1 MRSKLSPKGRQMP
14 VAALLN
20 VLMLGSSAFAD
31 QVILQNPTA
40 TFSQPAGWNVSLI
53 ADGVTNSSAGW
64 AVYDFARNGAFA
76 ESAVVETA
84 TDVGFASGSLL
95 TFALYHVNHNP
106 QHGLGRFRLSYTT
119 DPRDTFADGE
129 NSGGDVSANWVVLN
143 PKSVQSTDGVQ
154 LSIQPDGSVRASGA
168 NPTTCVYT
176 VSAEVQAQ
184 GITGFR
190 IEAMEDESLPSGGPG
205 RYPSNGNFV
214 LTEFTASIVPIER
227 PPVPPI
233 ASIPISL
240 KNTAASF
247 SQISGWNASLVTDGV
262 TNDSAGWAVYDFG
275 RGGAFPETLVMETEN
290 NIGFATGSVLTFE
303 LYHVNHN
310 PQSGLGRFRISYTT
324 DSRESFADG
333 LDTGGDVTATWT
345 VLSPAMAYGTDGVT
359 LSIQSDG
366 SVLVAGE
373 NPSKTVY
380 TISAEVDAQN
390 ITGFRLEALEDP
402 TLPASGPGRSP
413 NGNFVLTEFTASI
426 TPKTAT
432 QPTRFDLAT
441 DFSSTTNPNGVWS
454 YGAKPSLSGS
464 FSAFGIR
471 GLNPFEYWQLVPS
484 QEPTIYRNGT
494 SDTITLG
501 NGTFPP
507 GATFLYSGT
516 DGASNGFGVVRFTA
530 PVTTNYLIASAV
542 SPVYDG
548 DPQGDTDYHVVR
560 NGVKLYGK
568 FLAPADRDGYT
579 NVIALN
585 VGDTL
590 DFMVGRGADGSGTAS
605 GLKLEIRISGTSE
618 TVPTGP
624 VAPPGGLVGWWPL
637 DADGRDIVA
646 GNDGVLLGSP
656 VFGGGFVRGAL
667 EFDGVDDSV
676 RVPAD
681 TALNVGVGDG
691 FTIEGWIY
699 PTDLSQL
706 RPIAEWNGGGIGA
719 HFWAGVDTAAPGDG
733 VRSLFANI
741 IDTDGVYHPIRSSKD
756 LLVADEWQHVAIS
769 YDKASGL
776 AAIYHNGIVV
786 TQANL
791 GTFTPSTTGDLYFG
805 NRPAG
810 PFSGILW
817 KGKMDEMSLYNRALA
832 ASDIAGVFAAG
843 SAGKIAPAN
852 PPPVN
857 RAPVAQIVIEPRF
870 NVWPD
875 QTNVMVIAVDGLA
888 MDVILDGSL
897 SSDEDGDSLTY
908 LWAKDDEGA
917 PFASG
922 AVVTN
927 SLEVGFHTVTLVV
940 DDGKLTGSDSVFVE
954 VITLE
959 DAVDELYGVLIE
971 SEIPRKD
978 KRPLLATLDH
988 VWNSIVD
995 GRFNAAAKQLRAFQQ
1010 KVNAQLTGDN
1020 AETGKRMWN
1029 VAQHIIDSIH
1039 DYLEHH
1045 DEPWRDDKGK
1055 GGKK

>member
-1 MRSKLSPKGRQMP
+1 MGGSFTLLTVPHISTVDSGAKIPSWQLTSGQAP
-14 VAALLN
+14 V
-20 VLMLGSSAFAD
+20 VYK
-31 QVILQNPTA
+31 
-40 TFSQPAGWNVSLI
+40 NVSNATL
-53 ADGVTNSSAGW
+53 TAGSGL
-64 AVYDFARNGAFA
+64 VSFAPKEVWF
-76 ESAVVETA
+76 
-84 TDVGFASGSLL
+84 
-95 TFALYHVNHNP
+95 NP
-106 QHGLGRFRLSYTT
+106 
-119 DPRDTFADGE
+119 GE
-129 NSGGDVSANWVVLN
+129 N
-143 PKSVQSTDGVQ
+143 
-154 LSIQPDGSVRASGA
+154 
-168 NPTTCVYT
+168 
-176 VSAEVQAQ
+176 
-184 GITGFR
+184 
-190 IEAMEDESLPSGGPG
+190 G
-205 RYPSNGNFV
+205 R
-214 LTEFTASIVPIER
+214 
-227 PPVPPI
+227 
-233 ASIPISL
+233 
-240 KNTAASF
+240 
-247 SQISGWNASLVTDGV
+247 
-262 TNDSAGWAVYDFG
+262 
-275 RGGAFPETLVMETEN
+275 PEN
-290 NIGFATGSVLTFE
+290 
-303 LYHVNHN
+303 
-310 PQSGLGRFRISYTT
+310 
-324 DSRESFADG
+324 
-333 LDTGGDVTATWT
+333 
-345 VLSPAMAYGTDGVT
+345 
-359 LSIQSDG
+359 
-366 SVLVAGE
+366 
-373 NPSKTVY
+373 
-380 TISAEVDAQN
+380 
-390 ITGFRLEALEDP
+390 
-402 TLPASGPGRSP
+402 
-413 NGNFVLTEFTASI
+413 
-426 TPKTAT
+426 
-432 QPTRFDLAT
+432 
-441 DFSSTTNPNGVWS
+441 
-454 YGAKPSLSGS
+454 
-464 FSAFGIR
+464 
-471 GLNPFEYWQLVPS
+471 
-484 QEPTIYRNGT
+484 
-494 SDTITLG
+494 
-501 NGTFPP
+501 
-507 GATFLYSGT
+507 
-516 DGASNGFGVVRFTA
+516 FGVIRFTA
-530 PVTTNYLIASAV
+530 PSNGLYQVETSV
-542 SPVYDG
+542 RPVYSG
-548 DPQGDTDYHVVR
+548 SPQGDTDFHVLK
-560 NGVKLYGK
+560 NGVELFGR
-568 FLAPADRDGYT
+568 FLAPSDTASYSNT
-579 NVIALN
+579 VALN
-585 VGDTL
+585 SGDMV
-590 DFMVGRGADGSGTAS
+590 DFAIGRGSDGNAYGSG
-605 GLKLEIRISGTSE
+605 LRIVATMTSAGFLA
-618 TVPTGP
+618 GP
-624 VAPPGGLVGWWPL
+624 VIPPNGLVGWWPL
-637 DADGRDIVA
+637 DTDGRDIVG

-656 VFGGGFVRGAL
+656 VFGGGFVGGSL
-667 EFDGVDDSV
+667 GFDGVDDSV

-857 RAPVAQIVIEPRF
+857 RAPVVQIVIEPRF

-888 MDVILDGSL
+888 VDVILDGSL

-927 SLEVGFHTVTLVV
+927 SLEVGFHTVTLVAN
-940 DDGKLTGSDSVFVE
+940 DGKLTGSDSVFVE

-1010 KVNAQLTGDN
+1010 KVNAQLTGKN
-1020 AETGKRMWN
+1020 AEAGKRMRS